1 MMRVCILFLWLSSLV
16 APLWAQQAAEIQAMR
31 AVMTPAGP
39 AAPDYLSLAQ
49 NNQSDLQ
56 WLASQLFLFYK
67 NFISSQDGSRCSFH
81 PSCSEY
87 AIQLVKQRG
96 LIIGGMGACDRLLRC
111 NGMSPELYEFDPQ
124 RGLLI
129 DHPE

>member
-1 MMRVCILFLWLSSLV
+1 MRGFILFLWLSSACGSL
-16 APLWAQQAAEIQAMR
+16 LAQQPAEIQAMR
-31 AVMTPAGP
+31 GVMAPAPVRP
-39 AAPDYLSLAQ
+39 AAYRSLAQ
-49 NNQSDLQ
+49 DNRSDLQ

-67 NFISSQDGSRCSFH
+67 NFISSQDGSKCSFH

-96 LIIGGMGACDRLLRC
+96 LIMGGLGACDRLMRC